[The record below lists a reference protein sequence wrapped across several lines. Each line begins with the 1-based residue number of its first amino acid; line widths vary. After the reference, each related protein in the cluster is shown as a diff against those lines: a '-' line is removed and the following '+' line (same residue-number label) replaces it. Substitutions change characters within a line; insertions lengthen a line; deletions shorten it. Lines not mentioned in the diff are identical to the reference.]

1 MSGLGEIPGVLN
13 VLLLDSDGKRVAV
26 KYYDPKMKTLAQQMK
41 FEKEVFTKTQ
51 RNNARGEAE
60 IALLDHHVVVYKFCA
75 DLHFF
80 VTAHVD
86 ENEIIVATVLNAFFD
101 AVSLLLRGMLEKRS
115 ALENLDLV
123 LLTIDELVASSS
135 RRTQTSSLTGCRC
148 AAWTVRPP
156 GGTDAVA
163 GARDRQ
169 GAAYANLLR

>member
-26 KYYDPKMKTLAQQMK
+26 KYYDQKMKTLAQQMK

-60 IALLDHHVVVYKFCA
+60 IALDHHVVVQVLR

-86 ENEIIVATVLNAFFD
+86 ENEINVATVLNAFFD
-101 AVSLLLRGMLEKRS
+101 AVF
-115 ALENLDLV
+115 
-123 LLTIDELVASSS
+123 
-135 RRTQTSSLTGCRC
+135 CC
-148 AAWTVRPP
+148 
-156 GGTDAVA
+156 
-163 GARDRQ
+163 
-169 GAAYANLLR
+169 